1 MKRVSRRKFLEK
13 STLGIAGASIIS
25 LTSCN
30 PPQNNCLD
38 SRFVHYVLFWLK
50 EQSDTEIR
58 SKFEKALK
66 ELVTIE
72 TIVDYHLGIPVPS
85 ERDIVDDSFAY
96 SLLISF
102 RNKEGHDIYQK
113 HPTHLKFAKDCEDIW
128 DRVVVHDSVNM

>member
-1 MKRVSRRKFLEK
+1 MKQVSRRKFIEK
-13 STLGIAGASIIS
+13 STSGIAGASLFS
-25 LTSCN
+25 LASCN
-30 PPQNNCLD
+30 NPKNNCLD

-50 EQSDTEIR
+50 EPSNTEIR
-58 SKFEKALK
+58 LRFEKALK

-85 ERDIVDDSFAY
+85 EREIVDDSFTY

-102 RNKEGHDIYQK
+102 LNKDGHDIYQK